1 MSVITLTFVEHDG
14 TEHTVSAA
22 ENQSLMQAAVDNC
35 VPGIDADCGG
45 GCACGTCHVKIPAPL
60 EQSLAS
66 MAADEEHMLRLTPER
81 DASSRLACQIEVT
94 RELDGAVVFLPEFQ
108 M

>member
-1 MSVITLTFVEHDG
+1 MSVVTLTFVEHDG
-14 TEHTVSAA
+14 TEHTVQATDD
-22 ENQSLMQAAVDNC
+22 QSLMQAAVANC

-45 GCACGTCHVKIPAPL
+45 GCACGTCHVKIPAPF

-66 MAADEEHMLRLTPER
+66 MAGDEEHMLRLTPER
-81 DASSRLACQIEVT
+81 DANSRLACQIEVT